1 MKSLSLV
8 RLAEVIGHCLRATRF
23 LKCDFVVEDYWFT
36 WYVHFPRESS
46 LLGFIFVFFDRMVEC
61 RLIVGNINSS

>member
-1 MKSLSLV
+1 MLYTFGGVKSLSLV

-46 LLGFIFVFFDRMVEC
+46 LLGFFFFLSF
-61 RLIVGNINSS
+61 LIKW